1 MRLVTALSA
10 VVDGDGMVGD
20 GMVGD
25 DDDGDD
31 AEIHLHKKIVR

>member
-10 VVDGDGMVGD
+10 VVDGD